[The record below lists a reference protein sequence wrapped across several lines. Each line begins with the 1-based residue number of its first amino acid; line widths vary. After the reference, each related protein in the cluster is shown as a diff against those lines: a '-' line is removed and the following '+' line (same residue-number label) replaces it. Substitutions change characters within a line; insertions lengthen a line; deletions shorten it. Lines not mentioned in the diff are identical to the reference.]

1 MEYWRR
7 VEVATGGFFFEML
20 FTSTQNS
27 KYAEQ
32 IIVFWGMYSPI
43 WGEFSVK

>member
-7 VEVATGGFFFEML
+7 VEVATGGVF
-20 FTSTQNS
+20 SRCCSHPRKNS